1 MKQLIYIKCVLHLSC
16 VVYGLIYARF
26 MGCTVNGF
34 LSVYSSTHNIYDK
47 GEKGNIKQC
56 LKIKRIEILN
66 LCFTTQ
72 ADTRQKAE
80 PSGYGCDP
88 FNQNSD
94 RSDREKWSTS
104 KGELVFSK
112 PVGANRSIEF
122 WTEISGNFGWMDR
135 VLILLDIVLWYKS
148 YVNRRL
154 VTKEE
159 MCGKKVR
166 SKIVPQKKKSCRQVG
181 LKKIHAPNLLTLH
194 NPFHLSITCGIIT
207 SHSLPLG
214 DYHLLKTITTSWV
227 WTIKTN

>member
-1 MKQLIYIKCVLHLSC
+1 MGKNLSVLSFLKPTKMKQLIYIKCVLHLSC

-56 LKIKRIEILN
+56 LKRKRIEILN

-104 KGELVFSK
+104 KRWISFFETGGSEPIHWMLDRNFRK
-112 PVGANRSIEF
+112 F
-122 WTEISGNFGWMDR
+122 WLNGSRPD
-135 VLILLDIVLWYKS
+135 
-148 YVNRRL
+148 
-154 VTKEE
+154 
-159 MCGKKVR
+159 
-166 SKIVPQKKKSCRQVG
+166 
-181 LKKIHAPNLLTLH
+181 
-194 NPFHLSITCGIIT
+194 
-207 SHSLPLG
+207 SLR
-214 DYHLLKTITTSWV
+214 HCIM
-227 WTIKTN
+227 I